1 MKLSLV
7 VITAGKM
14 QGKSIP
20 VTVSEFIVGRDP
32 DCHLRP
38 ASPLISK
45 KHCAFLSQGT
55 RASIR
60 DFGSTNGTLVNN
72 EVVNGERPIANGDIV
87 KVGPIEFRVEMEV
100 AAPPARQT
108 PTPRSMPTEAEDAA
122 AALLLSVG
130 DDENPSTNVDSQ
142 GVPTGSTI
150 MESINL
156 PSDKGAAPGEEAVQT
171 PAEEKAGKDRMTAA
185 KAQAANT
192 SVAAKAILEKYM
204 RRPRG

>member
-14 QGKSIP
+14 QGKSISVAVP
-20 VTVSEFIVGRDP
+20 EFVIGRDP

-45 KHCAFLSQGT
+45 KHCAFLLKEN

-60 DFGSTNGTLVNN
+60 DYGSTNGTLVNN
-72 EVVNGERPIANGDIV
+72 VLIEGERSVADGDIV
-87 KVGPIEFRVEMEV
+87 KVGPIEFRVELEV
-100 AAPPARQT
+100 AAPPARHT
-108 PTPRSMPTEAEDAA
+108 PQARSTPSEAEDAA
-122 AALLLSVG
+122 AAMLLSVG
-130 DDENPSTNVDSQ
+130 DDDGPSGMVDSQ

-150 MESINL
+150 METLNM
-156 PSDKGAAPGEEAVQT
+156 PSETPPPGEVAQT
-171 PAEEKAGKDRMTAA
+171 PAENKADKDRMTAA

-192 SVAAKAILEKYM
+192 SIAAKAILEKYM
-204 RRPRG
+204 RRPRGG